1 MINDPLDCSDVI
13 CTPIVTNTLLPIL
26 EMLLSELQ
34 DTQFTKVK
42 SASWFNLPFTEVMIT
57 DVCRLVI
64 KINQSKRAWCRS
76 HALNFYL
83 IPQSPSL
90 LTKPT
95 TYPIMSSI
103 MCSGSILFGDMSET
117 YLHFLTPYSI
127 IWVLRQFV
135 SHHYLLQYIVHRLVV
150 PDPLQGEQFPQ
161 ADKTAYSSHR
171 EFSNRYKSWILYLPV
186 ICLCK

>member
-1 MINDPLDCSDVI
+1 MPVI
-13 CTPIVTNTLLPIL
+13 
-26 EMLLSELQ
+26 LSW
-34 DTQFTKVK
+34 TM
-42 SASWFNLPFTEVMIT
+42 ASVSVLNLPFTEVMIT

-127 IWVLRQFV
+127 IWVFTAICIPP
-135 SHHYLLQYIVHRLVV
+135 LLVTIHLVV